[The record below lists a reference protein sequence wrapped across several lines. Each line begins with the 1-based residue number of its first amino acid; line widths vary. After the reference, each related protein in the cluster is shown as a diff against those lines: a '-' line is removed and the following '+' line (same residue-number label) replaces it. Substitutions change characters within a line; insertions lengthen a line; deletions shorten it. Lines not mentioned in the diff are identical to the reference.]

1 MPVFNLPFLMPDEV
15 AFKIRDAF
23 PPGTVDELVVQYL
36 AGLNVDTDE
45 DPEDIVV
52 VTKAI
57 LDSAVPHAQHS
68 SARNQLAAELAA
80 DVRATA
86 SKRVMNARPTLQRLD
101 NVIDMSKSGALSNT
115 IGFSEGVDL
124 SSINKGK

>member
-1 MPVFNLPFLMPDEV
+1 MSDEV

-45 DPEDIVV
+45 EPEDIVY
-52 VTKAI
+52 VTKTM
-57 LDSAVPHAQHS
+57 LESAVPQAHHAG
-68 SARNQLAAELAA
+68 ALRQLIAELAKEVQDSA
-80 DVRATA
+80 A
-86 SKRVMNARPTLQRLD
+86 KRVAHARPKLQRLD
-101 NVIDMSKSGALSNT
+101 NVIDMSKSGAMSNT
-115 IGFSEGVDL
+115 IGFTEGVDL

>member
-1 MPVFNLPFLMPDEV
+1 MSDEV

-23 PPGTVDELVVQYL
+23 PLGTVDELVVQYL

-45 DPEDIVV
+45 EPEDVV
-52 VTKAI
+52 AVTKAM
-57 LDSAVPHAQHS
+57 LESAVPQAHHAG
-68 SARNQLAAELAA
+68 ALKQLIAELAQE
-80 DVRATA
+80 VRDSAA
-86 SKRVMNARPTLQRLD
+86 KRMVHSRPALQRLD
-101 NVIDMSKSGALSNT
+101 NVIDMSKGGAMSNT